1 MDEAGQKTLKDKW
14 SSLSS
19 SEQGSIASILKKAYE
34 SNNNNALT
42 EKEIANIL
50 ELKNIDFSLN
60 EINSL
65 LDELKIDKIDNFIK
79 IVKELG
85 KENLDETK
93 INNIVKNLNK
103 GKNVDEIIKTS
114 YVKSIDFSKLGTGK
128 VGDFTNLKGANIN
141 EVLSRIP
148 KDATKRELRPIAGKV
163 SEGFEYKWVQDGKTW
178 RVRVHGPDASAPL
191 GTNASEGW
199 VVRIQQGK
207 KYMDSNGV
215 FHSDGISNPNSPYFN
230 EELIN
235 DTHIPITIN

>member
-1 MDEAGQKTLKDKW
+1 MSAEDASKAW
-14 SSLSS
+14 SSF
-19 SEQGSIASILKKAYE
+19 E
-34 SNNNNALT
+34 
-42 EKEIANIL
+42 
-50 ELKNIDFSLN
+50 
-60 EINSL
+60 
-65 LDELKIDKIDNFIK
+65 
-79 IVKELG
+79 
-85 KENLDETK
+85 
-93 INNIVKNLNK
+93 
-103 GKNVDEIIKTS
+103 TS

-148 KDATKRELRPIAGKV
+148 KNATKRELRPIAGKV

-199 VVRIQQGK
+199 GVRIQQGK